1 MAIVGFPLPSTTLQL
16 ARSSHHH
23 QWPLLMLYKLFS
35 SILGMSSCAGDH
47 LAEDLNIVT
56 FGLLLAAVPRH
67 ALGFGNS
74 LPTNYQETLNQNTS
88 FGRYSLSSPTLSKQF
103 LQQFATQIQQTFD
116 IGSGLFCR
124 RLPATSLLWYVICIL
139 ACVRGLLVFFASLI
153 MLCVVCHYCC
163 AGLV

>member
-1 MAIVGFPLPSTTLQL
+1 LSIISELLCSRQQSIYFQPSNFGNGDS
-16 ARSSHHH
+16 ARFRHDFFFATHQQ
-23 QWPLLMLYKLFS
+23 QWPLLLMLYKLFS
-35 SILGMSSCAGDH
+35 SVLGMPSCAGDH

-67 ALGFGNS
+67 ALGFGVS
-74 LPTNYQETLNQNTS
+74 LPTNYQEALNQNTS

-124 RLPATSLLWYVICIL
+124 
-139 ACVRGLLVFFASLI
+139 
-153 MLCVVCHYCC
+153 
-163 AGLV
+163 